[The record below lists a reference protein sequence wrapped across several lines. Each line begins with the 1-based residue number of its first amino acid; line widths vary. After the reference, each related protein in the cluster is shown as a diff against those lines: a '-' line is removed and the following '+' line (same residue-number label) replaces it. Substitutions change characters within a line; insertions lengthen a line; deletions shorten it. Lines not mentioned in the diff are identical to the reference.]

1 MPKFST
7 GLRNAMLDTGSLK
20 ATMDGCFLKVY
31 AGTVPASADAA
42 LGSPTLLC
50 TLSDNGGVGGLNFE
64 SAAADGTLSKAV
76 AQIWK
81 GTNAATGVASFFRVV
96 GAADDGSASTTA
108 PRIQG
113 VVGNVSTDML
123 LSDTTLTSA
132 EDFILDYFYVS
143 LPTD

>member
-7 GLRNAMLDTGSLK
+7 GLRNAMLDTGSFK
-20 ATMDGCFLKVY
+20 ATMDGCFLKIY
-31 AGTVPASADAA
+31 AGTAPETADAA

-64 SAAADGTLSKAV
+64 SAAVDGTISKDV

-81 GTNAATGVASFFRVV
+81 GTNAATGVGSFFRAV
-96 GAADDGSASTTA
+96 GAADDGSFSTTA
-108 PRIQG
+108 PRVQG
-113 VVGNVSTDML
+113 AIGNVSTDML

>member
-20 ATMDGCFLKVY
+20 ATMDGCFLKIY
-31 AGTVPASADAA
+31 AGTAPADADAA

-50 TLSDNGGVGGLNFE
+50 TLSDNGGVGGLTFA
-64 SAAADGTLSKAV
+64 SAAADGAISKDV

-81 GTNAATGVASFFRVV
+81 GTNVATGTAAFFRVV
-96 GAADDGSASTTA
+96 GAADDGSSSTTA
-108 PRIQG
+108 PRMQG
-113 VVGNVSTDML
+113 TIGNVSTDML
-123 LSDTTLTSA
+123 LADTTLTDT
-132 EDFILDYFYVS
+132 EEFILEYFYVS